1 MATNTSISTTLTD
14 VPPTLKPYLTD
25 AGGILPSAQKLLTQ
39 DYATTYGNPL
49 AAAGLSGSGRIA
61 GMSPMQQ
68 QIGTALQ
75 GMTSPTQ
82 YAQGTQATQAGIGAL
97 NQSANMYGNISGV
110 GAPSLAQYQMQAAP
124 NTYAP
129 NLSYYQASPVGDISN
144 QSLQNYQMQ
153 APTDISAQGLNTYQ
167 LQGAGN
173 VQAPQ
178 GLSTYQMN
186 GPDQYTG
193 QSVSQYMSPYQQQ
206 VVDVQKQEAL
216 RDFGKGLTAQNLG
229 AARQGTY
236 GGARNLLANTEMQR
250 NLQTQLGGIQAT
262 GLQNAFQNAQSQFNT
277 SQAQQQAAN
286 AQNLQAA
293 LGVQQL
299 GTGQNLQAQ
308 LANQQAQQAAQQ
320 ANLQAALGV
329 QQLGSSQSLQ
339 AQQANQAAQQAA
351 QQANLQANLGV
362 QQLGS
367 SQNLAAQ
374 QSNQQTNQALN
385 LANLQAMM
393 GTQQFGAGQNLQ
405 SQLANQANQQGAN
418 QSNLQALLGI
428 QQLGAG
434 QSLEAQKA
442 NQAAGLQSAQG
453 LGQLG
458 SVYGN
463 LGSTLGALG
472 TAQQASNL
480 DLLKTQGAYGD
491 LQRATQQQQLDS
503 QYQDL
508 MSKLNYPLTNLE
520 TMNNLV
526 RGVPLTQTGTSGST
540 TTPPPSF
547 ASQLA
552 GTGLTGLSLYNMF
565 GK

>member
-1 MATNTSISTTLTD
+1 MATSTSLTTALTD
-14 VPPTLKPYLTD
+14 VPAILKPYITD
-25 AGGILPSAQKLLTQ
+25 TGGILPSAQKLLTQ

-49 AAAGLSGSGRIA
+49 AAAGLAGSGRIA

-68 QIGTALQ
+68 QVGTALQ
-75 GMTSPTQ
+75 GMTAPSQ
-82 YAQGTQATQAGIGAL
+82 FSQGTQATQSGIGAL
-97 NQSANMYGNISGV
+97 DKSAYLYGNIGGV
-110 GAPSLAQYQMQAAP
+110 NAPSLAQYQMQAAP

-129 NLSYYQASPVGDISN
+129 NLNYYQANTPGN
-144 QSLQNYQMQ
+144 
-153 APTDISAQGLNTYQ
+153 ISAQDLQTYQ
-167 LQGAGN
+167 MAGAGN

-178 GLSTYQMN
+178 GLQTYQMA
-186 GPDQYTG
+186 GPQSYTG
-193 QSVSQYMSPYQQQ
+193 DSVSQYMSPYQQQ

-262 GLQNAFQNAQSQFNT
+262 GLQNAFQNAQQQFNT
-277 SQAQQQAAN
+277 QQQAQQSAN

-329 QQLGSSQSLQ
+329 QQLGSTQGLQ
-339 AQQANQAAQQAA
+339 AQQSNQAAQQA
-351 QQANLQANLGV
+351 
-362 QQLGS
+362 
-367 SQNLAAQ
+367 
-374 QSNQQTNQALN
+374 TN

-393 GTQQFGAGQNLQ
+393 GTQQFGAGQSLQ
-405 SQLANQANQQGAN
+405 SQLANQATQQGAN

-442 NQAAGLQSAQG
+442 NQAAQLQSAQG

-491 LQRATQQQQLDS
+491 LQRATQQQQLDA

-508 MSKLNYPLTNLE
+508 MTKLNYPLSNLE

-526 RGVPLTQTGTSGST
+526 RGAPLTQTGSST
-540 TTPPPSF
+540 AQTTPPPSF

-565 GK
+565 GAK